1 MGMSVF
7 VFYICAF
14 GFYMWIRIAK
24 TLDLGSYLWYGI
36 LVLCVEVMGAT
47 TVVLYGTN
55 LLWNPV
61 NEIVLQESEDGVG
74 PGKLRVSVEV
84 AVMIII
90 TLFSLHALCG
100 CSRSFG

>member
-61 NEIVLQESEDGVG
+61 NEIVLQESDDGVG
-74 PGKLRVSVEV
+74 PGKLRVSVAV
-84 AVMIII
+84 AVIII
-90 TLFSLHALCG
+90 IVVFSLYALGG
-100 CSRSFG
+100 CSRILG